1 MPRLPDTLYKVDS
14 VVQLEQVAITQYG
27 IPAYDLMK
35 RAGEAVFNVIQTRY
49 SHCKKILILSG
60 AGNNAGDGF
69 VVASLAKKAGYTV
82 QLVSLVDPE
91 TLKNEAGLAFQDWL
105 HQDGSAVTTCED
117 TLTSRSLLMIE
128 NADLIVDAL
137 LGTGLKRDVSAAWAK
152 WISAV
157 NQSAIP
163 VLSVDIPSGLHADTG
178 VIADAAIK
186 ADVTVCF
193 IGLKQGMFTAQ
204 GRDVCGEIVFS
215 NLSLSNE
222 VYTHVESDA
231 QLIRGVNYALLP
243 KRKASS
249 HKGNFG
255 HVLIVGGNEGM
266 PGAVILSARAALRCG
281 VGLVTIITIPLHLE
295 AISNAVPEAMVK
307 TCEFDSVEEIFKE
320 SFIHKVTH
328 IAIGMGLGQDEW
340 SLQLLRYCL
349 QLHKP
354 MVIDA
359 DALNLIA
366 MHNMTGDITSNHSP
380 LIVTPHP
387 GEAGRLLSMSQSTD
401 KSVGKSSSTNISSS
415 DVEQDRFSAVKKI
428 HALLGESENCCVI
441 LKGSGTLLFNGRTIK
456 VCMLG
461 NAAMAAPG
469 VGDVLSGIV
478 IALMAQGLMNKEV
491 SVIDIAELAVCL
503 HAAAAESFTG
513 GSARGLLASDI
524 VNELAQVLQ

>member
-1 MPRLPDTLYKVDS
+1 
-14 VVQLEQVAITQYG
+14 
-27 IPAYDLMK
+27 
-35 RAGEAVFNVIQTRY
+35 
-49 SHCKKILILSG
+49 
-60 AGNNAGDGF
+60 
-69 VVASLAKKAGYTV
+69 
-82 QLVSLVDPE
+82 
-91 TLKNEAGLAFQDWL
+91 
-105 HQDGSAVTTCED
+105 
-117 TLTSRSLLMIE
+117 
-128 NADLIVDAL
+128 
-137 LGTGLKRDVSAAWAK
+137 
-152 WISAV
+152 
-157 NQSAIP
+157 
-163 VLSVDIPSGLHADTG
+163 
-178 VIADAAIK
+178 
-186 ADVTVCF
+186 
-193 IGLKQGMFTAQ
+193 MFTAQ
-204 GRDVCGEIVFS
+204 GSDVCGEIVFS
-215 NLSLSNE
+215 DLSLSNE
-222 VYTHVESDA
+222 VYAHVESDA
-231 QLIRGVNYALLP
+231 QLIQEVNYALLS

-281 VGLVTIITIPLHLE
+281 AGLVTIITIPLHLE
-295 AISNAVPEAMVK
+295 AISKAVPEAMVK
-307 TCEFDSVEEIFKE
+307 TCEIDSVEEIFKQ
-320 SFIHKVTH
+320 SFIHNVTH

-349 QLHKP
+349 RLHKP

-366 MHNMTGDITSNHSP
+366 AHNMTGEITSNHSP

-387 GEAGRLLSMSQSTD
+387 GEAGRLLSMHKSMNQSMTKSID
-401 KSVGKSSSTNISSS
+401 KSVGKSNSTNISST
-415 DVEQDRFSAVKKI
+415 DVQQDRFSAVKKI
-428 HALLGESENCCVI
+428 HALFGESENCCVI

-491 SVIDIAELAVCL
+491 SVIEIAELAVCL

-513 GSARGLLASDI
+513 GSTRGLLASDI